1 MSMPSVLYFS
11 SVRRFISLYAGSRW
25 IVAETRSTRS
35 TIQSDKG
42 EEVMPRYKVSFEY
55 ETEVEADDEHDA
67 KLQVVEMWDWGN
79 IGSMVVVEEIEE
91 SDISVVDKEIMTVK
105 IDDVNNAIFNLND
118 LKETLKAHKLRDI
131 KRVHEGTANE
141 DTIGDLVDDLETFL
155 LNTYNSLI

>member
-1 MSMPSVLYFS
+1 
-11 SVRRFISLYAGSRW
+11 
-25 IVAETRSTRS
+25 
-35 TIQSDKG
+35 
-42 EEVMPRYKVSFEY
+42 MPRYKVSFEY